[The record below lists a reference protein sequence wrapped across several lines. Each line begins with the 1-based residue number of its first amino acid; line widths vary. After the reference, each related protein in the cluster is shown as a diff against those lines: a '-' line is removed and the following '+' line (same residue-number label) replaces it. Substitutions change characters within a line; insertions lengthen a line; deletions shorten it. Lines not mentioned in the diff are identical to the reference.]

1 MDVFLVPVRPTGQS
15 GTPEFALYCEPA
27 PEPVEPEV
35 VGAGVAKP
43 GLFARLARSFRQ
55 ALAEGEAERRRQEAG
70 HPETAG
76 GSRVGRFIKRKLA
89 DSVAEHRLLWALRH
103 HTQARLVHP
112 DLVPADRAL
121 AWAMGEFRKDLK
133 KHGFWC
139 VVDGLLV
146 IASGLIAVVP
156 GPNVIAYYLIFRL
169 VSHYFSLMGARRGL
183 RRDMWT
189 TQASAELS
197 AVGAALSLPII
208 ERDARI
214 DDAARGLGLERLTA
228 FVRRVAPAH
237 GTGA

>member
-1 MDVFLVPVRPTGQS
+1 MDVFLVPIRPAGQS

-27 PEPVEPEV
+27 LEPVEPEV
-35 VGAGVAKP
+35 VGAGVPKP

-70 HPETAG
+70 HPETVRS
-76 GSRVGRFIKRKLA
+76 SRLGAFIKKKLA
-89 DSVAEHRLLWALRH
+89 DSVAEHRLLWALRL
-103 HTQARLVHP
+103 HTRARLVHP
-112 DLVPADRAL
+112 DVVPADRAL
-121 AWAMGEFRKDLK
+121 AWARGEFRKDLK

-139 VVDGLLV
+139 VVDGVLV

-183 RRDMWT
+183 RHDLWT

-197 AVGAALSLPII
+197 AVGAALSLPGT
-208 ERDARI
+208 ERDTRI
-214 DDAARGLGLERLTA
+214 DEAAAALGLERLTA
-228 FVRRVAPAH
+228 FVRRVAPSA
-237 GTGA
+237 GARA